1 MWYCPINKKYTKE
14 AYTMTDKTK
23 RIVLIA
29 VCCLLCIG
37 KNGRMSAVRKHADL
51 CPCFSG
57 YGFIFIQYILSYHF
71 VPSLLPKPA
80 RQNCQLLG

>member
-29 VCCLLCIG
+29 VCCLLCVAAAVGI
-37 KNGRMSAVRKHADL
+37 AVRFGGNADISSGVVSDD
-51 CPCFSG
+51 PTQSGDPSG
-57 YGFIFIQYILSYHF
+57 Y
-71 VPSLLPKPA
+71 
-80 RQNCQLLG
+80 RQ

>member
-29 VCCLLCIG
+29 VCCLLCIAAAVG
-37 KNGRMSAVRKHADL
+37 IAVRFGGNANISSGVVLRSMVCENRQKSVPYFSKAFF
-51 CPCFSG
+51 CP
-57 YGFIFIQYILSYHF
+57 
-71 VPSLLPKPA
+71 P
-80 RQNCQLLG
+80 